1 MQLYN
6 TLAELLEDYEEIAY
20 RPAKKGEMIITHPN
34 MFTGSN
40 ENILS
45 VSICSSDMKLVYSR
59 IVRKKWKDLS
69 VKSC

>member
-1 MQLYN
+1 MPLYN

-45 VSICSSDMKLVYSR
+45 VSICSSDMKWLYCR
-59 IVRKKWKDLS
+59 IVRKNGKN
-69 VKSC
+69 